1 MSYDVGEINKLIEL
15 CDELYNYTLNYNKI
29 NGSEVI
35 YRKFSYQLKKFEDK
49 YVFMKHN
56 YAPRDILHWF
66 GKHDCW
72 EVTDLR
78 TIKTI
83 LEQIKRE
90 YFEPEEDNIDP
101 LNLWNFVHYS
111 ISSISKQKIIDGY
124 YADAV
129 ESAMKAVNA
138 RVKRICL
145 LHRNE
150 EKDGVKLM
158 QYVFSVNNPLLKFE
172 DINTESGQ
180 NVQTGYMQ
188 MFAGAIQGLRNPKAH
203 DNLYITKESAM
214 KQIVFASLLMDKIDE
229 ALIYTNISEGL
240 K

>member
-1 MSYDVGEINKLIEL
+1 MSYDVEEINKLIEL

-35 YRKFSYQLKKFEDK
+35 YKNFSCQLKEFEDK
-49 YVFMKHN
+49 HIFMKHN

-66 GKHDCW
+66 GRHDYW
-72 EVTDLR
+72 EASDLR
-78 TIKTI
+78 MIKAI

-90 YFEPEEDNIDP
+90 YFVSEEENIDP
-101 LNLWNFVHYS
+101 LNLWNFVHCS
-111 ISSISKQKIIDGY
+111 ISSISKKKIMDGH

-145 LHRNE
+145 LYRNE

-158 QYVFSVNNPLLKFE
+158 QYVFSASNPLLKFE
-172 DINTESGQ
+172 DINTENGQ
-180 NVQTGYMQ
+180 NVQIGYMQ

-214 KQIVFASLLMDKIDE
+214 KQIVVASFLMDKIDE
-229 ALIYTNISEGL
+229 ALIFTGISEE
-240 K
+240 